1 MNFQKILKKHDI
13 VNSFYTKYGTHDQP
27 TFYVNVINDRKQIF
41 ETQMMQ
47 TTGPYWTFQSQ
58 NNTSIKAIRQFIFP
72 LPLASSGIDPLAWT
86 NAIFKTWQIGCAD

>member
-47 TTGPYWTFQSQ
+47 TTGPY
-58 NNTSIKAIRQFIFP
+58 
-72 LPLASSGIDPLAWT
+72 
-86 NAIFKTWQIGCAD
+86 